1 MRGAWGL
8 GEPEVIR
15 GARGYARLLGAVPV
29 PARITAKRKGRSWS
43 WRVGPVKLVHR
54 VEPRRPGSLVAI
66 DIHAPRP
73 LEPLLRAS
81 YGPLV
86 GVLVR
91 RLARV
96 AERE

>member
-1 MRGAWGL
+1 M
-8 GEPEVIR
+8 
-15 GARGYARLLGAVPV
+15 
-29 PARITAKRKGRSWS
+29 
-43 WRVGPVKLVHR
+43 GPVTLVHR

-86 GVLVR
+86 GVLVQ